1 MAPGDD
7 DTRPLTQASTLAAG
21 WSEASGPSG
30 DWQEGQRIGPY
41 RLKRLLG
48 QGGMGRVWLAEQLEP
63 LRRQVAIKVALRAAR
78 DAVSEAYFEV
88 ERQAMAQLSHPAI
101 AQIHDA
107 GRLPDGALF
116 FAMEYVPGEPM
127 DAFLASRTVSMAD
140 RVRLMVEVCQ
150 AVQHA
155 HQRGL
160 IHRDLKPQ
168 NLLVQHV
175 DGRLMPKII
184 DFGIAVGVGP
194 DRMAQLAHIG
204 SAGTPAYMAPE
215 QKRGE
220 GRIDARVDIYALGAL
235 LVDLLGPKWNGTE
248 TAERDGETRPPPSAN
263 HPDQAHPEAELP
275 ARRRAAGL
283 RAAPPEL
290 RAIALKAL
298 AVDPE
303 QRYSSAAALADDLRA
318 WLDHRPVQAAPGGRL
333 YTLRCFMRRHRLA
346 TIAATMVVL
355 ALLAGIL
362 LALHGLE
369 RARDALG
376 LAEQR
381 RDDGERLIHYMLGD
395 FADKLRPISRLDL
408 LDGVGQE
415 ALNYL
420 SAQAK
425 VADAR
430 GALARARALRTLGE
444 VQTTRQQFDL
454 ALRSLEEAA
463 QVLTPWLDTSSADA
477 ELVFEAGTIAFW
489 RGTVRYRLNED
500 DATEVHWREY
510 LARAEQLQAL
520 APEDRRS
527 TEELA
532 YAHNNLGT
540 LAERRGQLP
549 EARDRVLHAVA
560 LRRSLLTVPADPVAQ
575 PLANALSW
583 LSRIQNQLGEPRAA
597 LASVLEALD
606 LITDLRKV
614 EDSGR
619 LLQQEANLRYIVAM
633 NRLWLG
639 ETNSARQDL
648 AQAVQLARQDV
659 ANDPSQPRRHAF
671 LARVLLLQLPLLH
684 PQEAEGAALLAE
696 AQASHALAA
705 ADISPAENLRVE
717 VLSCLA
723 RLHLAQG
730 ASAFEHC
737 RNQVWP
743 QIETQLTDSPDAEL
757 LELASELATRLHE
770 LSPEALPTPQ
780 LQALMIQLE
789 DEPDPQR
796 INLDRLLK
804 RRQLLSRLEPEGQ
817 RLAELDQRIAEMRT
831 RTTTTQETS
840 P

>member
-7 DTRPLTQASTLAAG
+7 DTRPLTRASTQAADWG
-21 WSEASGPSG
+21 EATGPSK
-30 DWQEGQRIGPY
+30 DWREGQRVGPY

-63 LRRQVAIKVALRAAR
+63 LRRQVAIKVSLRAAR

-116 FAMEYVPGEPM
+116 FAMEYVPGQPL
-127 DAFLASRTVSMAD
+127 DVFLANRTVPMVD

-168 NLLVQHV
+168 NLLIQDV
-175 DGRLMPKII
+175 DGRLLPKII

-194 DRMAQLAHIG
+194 DRTAHLAHIG

-220 GRIDARVDIYALGAL
+220 GSIDARVDIYALGAL
-235 LVDLLGPKWNGTE
+235 LVDLLRPKSGGPE
-248 TAERDGETRPPPSAN
+248 TTERDSEGRPRRSGETG
-263 HPDQAHPEAELP
+263 PDTELP

-290 RAIALKAL
+290 RCIALKAL

-318 WLDHRPVQAAPGGRL
+318 WLDHRPVQAAAGGRL
-333 YTLRCFMRRHRLA
+333 YSLRCFVRRNRLA
-346 TIAATMVVL
+346 TIAATAVVL
-355 ALLAGIL
+355 ALLAGIF
-362 LALHGLE
+362 LALHGLGQ
-369 RARDALG
+369 AREALD

-420 SAQAK
+420 SAQAR

-454 ALRSLEEAA
+454 ARRSLEEAA
-463 QVLTPWLDTSSADA
+463 QVLTPWLDTPSADP

-489 RGTVRYRLNED
+489 RGTVCYRLNED
-500 DATEVHWREY
+500 EATETHWREY

-520 APEDRRS
+520 APGDRRG

-549 EARDRVLHAVA
+549 EARDRVLHAIA
-560 LRRSLLTVPADPVAQ
+560 LRRGLLAHPADPVAL

-583 LSRIQNQLGEPRAA
+583 LSRIQTQLGEPGAA
-597 LASVLEALD
+597 LASAGEALD
-606 LITDLRKV
+606 LITGLRKA

-639 ETNSARQDL
+639 DIVSARQDL

-659 ANDPSQPRRHAF
+659 ANDPSQPRRQAF
-671 LARVLLLQLPLLH
+671 LARVLLILLPLLD
-684 PQEAEGAALLAE
+684 PRETEGPALLAE
-696 AQASHALAA
+696 ARSAHALAM
-705 ADISPAENLRVE
+705 ADISAAENLRVE

-723 RLHLAQG
+723 RLHLRQG
-730 ASAFEHC
+730 ATAFEHC

-743 QIETQLTDSPDAEL
+743 RIETQLADSPDVEL

-770 LSPEALPTPQ
+770 LRPEALPLPR
-780 LQALMIQLE
+780 LRALLVQLE
-789 DEPDPQR
+789 HEPNPRQV
-796 INLDRLLK
+796 NLDRLL
-804 RRQLLSRLEPEGQ
+804 RQRQLLSRLEPEGR
-817 RLAELDQRIAEMRT
+817 RLAELDQRIAQMRA